1 MARPEELRVEVASPD
16 DRIAT
21 AHLNV
26 WAYREFAF
34 DLGAELWPVLVKELT
49 AVGPAAE
56 KATFL
61 VVREDGDLV
70 GSAAYRP
77 PGSSVSP
84 VPAAWA
90 SVDLLAVSPDERHR
104 GVATAL
110 VLECLER
117 AAADRAP
124 VLGAGVKGYMA
135 AAQELFTRLGFHR
148 EQGLAKRDGQPYWL
162 YRRQLG

>member
-1 MARPEELRVEVASPD
+1 MALPEELRVEVASPD
-16 DRIAT
+16 DRIAV

-34 DLGAELWPVLVKELT
+34 DLGAELWPVLVKALT
-49 AVGPAAE
+49 AVAPPAGN
-56 KATFL
+56 ATFL

-77 PGSSVSP
+77 PGLSMSP
-84 VPAAWA
+84 VPRAWA
-90 SVDLLAVSPDERHR
+90 SVDLLAVSPDARHR

-117 AAADRAP
+117 ASADGAP
-124 VLGAGVKGYMA
+124 ALGAKVPGYTA
-135 AAQELFTRLGFHR
+135 AAQELFTKLGFHR
-148 EQGLAKRDGQPYWL
+148 EQGLAKRNETAYWL
-162 YRRQLG
+162 YFKELG

>member
-1 MARPEELRVEVASPD
+1 MALPEELRVEVASPD
-16 DRIAT
+16 DRIAI

-34 DLGAELWPVLVKELT
+34 DLGPELWPVLVKELT
-49 AVGPAAE
+49 AVGPAAGT
-56 KATFL
+56 ATFL
-61 VVREDGDLV
+61 VVRKDGDLV

-77 PGSSVSP
+77 PGRSQSP
-84 VPAAWA
+84 VPRAWA
-90 SVDLLAVSPDERHR
+90 SIDLLAVSPGARHG

-117 AAADRAP
+117 AAADQAP
-124 VLGAGVKGYMA
+124 ALGANVRGYME

-148 EQGLAKRDGQPYWL
+148 EQGLAKRDEQPYWL